1 MKGFPITSLLSLLR
15 LCPREFREKPLHSV
29 GNLLG
34 KQSAAQQ
41 AINTSPLTIAAL
53 QARIFELETQLQ
65 TQALPTQQLPLQP
78 HPAASA
84 TFHSTLTN
92 CNTDSTPLALEQVM
106 AGAIAAISCFR
117 VWDNQ
122 TWVCVYR
129 SPGCATVFGF
139 SPQQLLADP
148 HLWLTHTFQADW
160 ATHLQPILHQPAALQ
175 TTHVEYRFHHPNG
188 SLRWIAGT
196 YHTQPEASNQSW
208 LVTAVELDITQRK
221 QQEIHQQTNEEKLRL
236 AIDLNQIGIWDWNLA
251 TNQVTWN
258 DNNRQLLGLAPG
270 GAEPSYELWR
280 SCIHPDDRAEA
291 ENVLQQALHH
301 HQPFRLEH
309 RVSWPDGSIHWL
321 LSRARMLVDEA
332 GQPIRMIGVVSDISA
347 RKHTEQALAN
357 LNQELN
363 QRVEARTQELE
374 ASQAILRQ
382 SEARFQRLAANLP
395 SVIYQFKMSADG
407 TRSFPYVSAGVQD
420 LCGVAPEAIQHNP
433 AILFD
438 ACEAGDRATLE
449 TSLAHSLATLEAW
462 TWEGRFLKPSG
473 EIVWLQCASNPE
485 RLPNGDIVWDGI
497 AIDVTERKAVEIA
510 IRQSEETFRK
520 LFEAAPIAIGIVRV
534 DTLQVLKVNPAYVET
549 FGYSQE
555 ELQSMTL
562 TDYTHP
568 DDLDIDL
575 EHINGLLAG
584 YISKFR
590 LEKRYIRKNGEILWG
605 KLTATLTS
613 GWGEDIPCCMGM
625 IEDITAA
632 KQLQLQRENA
642 EMILQQQAQ
651 RERLLRRMTQHIHES
666 LDAHQIL
673 QVAVEEVRALIHA
686 ERVAVYRFNP
696 DWSGSFVTE
705 AVTAGWT
712 PLVGFDEQQKVWKDT
727 HLQSTQGGRYQRR
740 ESFAIA
746 DIYTAGHQ
754 DCHIALLEQFQA
766 RAYMIA
772 PIFNGETLWGLL
784 AAYQNSA
791 PREWQA
797 WEIELLC
804 QIADQLAIAI
814 QQADLYQQVQDKLA
828 ERIQTQ
834 GQLTASLLE
843 KEILLKEVHHR
854 VKNNLQIVSSL
865 LRMQSRQIAEPG
877 TSILFQEAQN
887 RVQSMASIHEQFYQS
902 PDLAQIDF
910 KDYVRTLATNLFHSY
925 GISQQQ
931 IGLSIAVEDISL
943 TLDTAIPCGLI
954 INELISNALKYAF
967 PNHRTGKITIYLS
980 SLHNKHSTN
989 YDQGILIISD
999 DGIGISDTV
1008 DWETTPSL
1016 GLRIVRNLVEQIKG
1030 TLAVNRDRGTTFQLI
1045 FPIATLERSPT
1056 A

>member
-1 MKGFPITSLLSLLR
+1 MKGFPFKGLLSLLR
-15 LCPREFREKPLHSV
+15 LCRREFREKPLHFV
-29 GNLLG
+29 GKIL
-34 KQSAAQQ
+34 KEHPHVEHAVDD
-41 AINTSPLTIAAL
+41 SPLTIATL
-53 QARIFELETQLQ
+53 QAKIAELETQLQ
-65 TQALPTQQLPLQP
+65 AQQLLLQA
-78 HPAASA
+78 HPTLSA
-84 TFHSTLTN
+84 TFHPPLTN
-92 CNTDSTPLALEQVM
+92 RNTDAAKLDLEPIM
-106 AGAIAAISCFR
+106 AGAIAAISWFR
-117 VWDNQ
+117 VRKNQ
-122 TWVCVYR
+122 TWECLYR
-129 SPGCATVFGF
+129 SPGCTSVFGF
-139 SPQQLLADP
+139 SPQQLLEDP
-148 HLWLTHTFQADW
+148 HLWLTHIFQADW
-160 ATHLQPILHQPAALQ
+160 ATHLQPILHQPVALQ
-175 TTHVEYRFHHPNG
+175 TAHIEYRFHHPDG

-196 YHTQPEASNQSW
+196 YHTQPETNSDGW
-208 LVTAVELDITQRK
+208 LITAVELDITKRK
-221 QQEIHQQTNEEKLRL
+221 QQELDQQNNEEKLRL
-236 AIDLNQIGIWDWNLA
+236 AIELNQIGIWDWNLA

-258 DNNRQLLGLAPG
+258 DNNYRLLGLEPTG
-270 GAEPSYELWR
+270 KEPSYELWR
-280 SCIHPDDRAEA
+280 SCIHPDDLVEA
-291 ENVLQQALHH
+291 DRVLQQALHH

-309 RVSWPDGSIHWL
+309 RVFWPDGSIHWL
-321 LSRARMLVDEA
+321 LSRARMLVDET
-332 GQPIRMIGVVSDISA
+332 GQPIRMIGVVSDTSA
-347 RKHTEQALAN
+347 RKQTEQALAA
-357 LNQELN
+357 LNEDLN
-363 QRVEARTQELE
+363 QRVEERTRALE

-382 SEARFQRLAANLP
+382 SEARFQRLAANIP
-395 SVIYQFKMSADG
+395 SAIYQFKISADG
-407 TRSFPYVSAGVQD
+407 RRSFPYVSSGIEE
-420 LCGVAPEAIQHNP
+420 LCGLTPESIQHNP

-438 ACEAGDRATLE
+438 ACDASDRATLE
-449 TSLAHSLATLEAW
+449 TSLAHSWQTLEAW
-462 TWEGRFLKPSG
+462 TWEGRFLKPYG
-473 EIVWLQCASNPE
+473 ESVWLQWASNPE
-485 RLPNGDIVWDGI
+485 RLPNGDTVWDGI
-497 AIDVTERKAVEIA
+497 AIDVTERKEVEIA

-575 EHINGLLAG
+575 EHVNGLLAG

-625 IEDITAA
+625 IEDITEA

-642 EMILQQQAQ
+642 EVILQQQAQ

-673 QVAVEEVRALIHA
+673 QVAVEEVRALLQA

-834 GQLTASLLE
+834 DQLTASLLE

-910 KDYVRTLATNLFHSY
+910 KDYVKTLAINLFHSY

-931 IGLSIAVEDISL
+931 IELSIKVEDVSL

-980 SLHNKHSTN
+980 SLNDKCSAN
-989 YDQGILIISD
+989 SDQGILIISD
-999 DGIGISDTV
+999 DGVGIPDTV
-1008 DWETTPSL
+1008 DWETTASL

-1030 TLAVNRDRGTTFQLI
+1030 TLTVKCDRGTTFQLI
-1045 FPIATLERSPT
+1045 FPVATLVRSPT